1 MKKTILITGSTD
13 GIGKL
18 AAIKLAQ
25 LGHNI
30 YLHGRDANKLA
41 DVIAEV
47 KVAATQANQQ
57 IDVDGFVA
65 DFASLT
71 DVQHMADTV
80 TSKFTAA
87 GLHLDV
93 LINNAGVFKVANA
106 QTETG
111 FDVRFVVNY
120 FAPYLLTQALLP
132 LMSAS
137 AVKESNDTLSDSIPA
152 RIINLSSAAQQVV
165 SSQAMIGHTKLNDQ
179 DAYAQSKLALT
190 MWSMALAEQVEA
202 DDINVIAV
210 NPGSLLNTRMAN
222 DAYGQH
228 WSPADKGA
236 DILVALVIADEFAS
250 ETGRYFDNDIKD
262 GEHGDE
268 RGEFGTPHSDALNKT
283 AIAELM
289 QHTQQIL
296 TPTL

>member
-30 YLHGRDANKLA
+30 YLHGRDTNKLT

-47 KVAATQANQQ
+47 KIAATQANQQ
-57 IDVDGFVA
+57 VDVDGFVA
-65 DFASLT
+65 DFSSLT
-71 DVQHMADTV
+71 DVQHMADAV

-87 GLHLDV
+87 GIDLDV

-137 AVKESNDTLSDSIPA
+137 AVKESNDTLSDSMPA

-165 SSQAMIGHTKLNDQ
+165 SPQAMAGDIKLSDQ

-190 MWSMALAEQVEA
+190 MWSMALAEQVA
-202 DDINVIAV
+202 SDNINVIAV

-222 DAYGQH
+222 EAYGQH

-236 DILVALVIADEFAS
+236 DILVALAIADEFVS

-283 AIAELM
+283 AIAKLM

-296 TPTL
+296 TPAL

>member
-1 MKKTILITGSTD
+1 MKKNILITGSTD

-41 DVIAEV
+41 DVIAEA
-47 KVAATQANQQ
+47 KAAATQANQQ
-57 IDVDGFVA
+57 ININGFVA

-71 DVQHMADTV
+71 DVQHMADAV
-80 TSKFTAA
+80 ISKFTAA

-93 LINNAGVFKVANA
+93 LINNAGVFKVARA
-106 QTETG
+106 QTDAG
-111 FDVRFVVNY
+111 LDVRFMVNY

-132 LMSAS
+132 LMNAS
-137 AVKESNDTLSDSIPA
+137 DVKESNDTLSGSIPA
-152 RIINLSSAAQQVV
+152 RIINLSSAAQQAV
-165 SSQAMIGHTKLNDQ
+165 SLAAMAGDTKLSDK

-190 MWSMALAEQVEA
+190 MWSMVLADQVA
-202 DDINVIAV
+202 SDNINVIAI
-210 NPGSLLNTRMAN
+210 NPGSLLNTRMVSE
-222 DAYGQH
+222 AYGQY

-236 DILVALVIADEFAS
+236 NILVALAADDEFTHQ
-250 ETGRYFDNDIKD
+250 TGQYFDNDIKD

-268 RGEFGTPHSDALNKT
+268 RGEFGTPHNDALNQT
-283 AIAELM
+283 AINTLI

-296 TPTL
+296 TPAL

>member
-1 MKKTILITGSTD
+1 MQKSILITGSTD

-41 DVIAEV
+41 DVITEV
-47 KVAATQANQQ
+47 KIAATQTNQQ
-57 IDVDGFVA
+57 VDVDGFVA

-71 DVQHMADTV
+71 DVQHMADAV

-87 GLHLDV
+87 GIHLDV

-106 QTETG
+106 QTDAG
-111 FDVRFVVNY
+111 FDMRFVVNY

-132 LMSAS
+132 LMTAS
-137 AVKESNDTLSDSIPA
+137 DVKDSNNIPSDSMPA
-152 RIINLSSAAQQVV
+152 RIINLSSAAQQTV
-165 SSQAMIGHTKLNDQ
+165 SLAAMAGDTKLSDK

-190 MWSMALAEQVEA
+190 MWSMALADQVA
-202 DDINVIAV
+202 SDNINVIAV
-210 NPGSLLNTRMAN
+210 NPGSLLNTRMVSE
-222 DAYGQH
+222 AYGQY

-236 DILVALVIADEFAS
+236 NILVALAADDAFTTQ
-250 ETGRYFDNDIKD
+250 TGQYFDNDIKD
-262 GEHGDE
+262 GEHGDK
-268 RGEFGTPHSDALNKT
+268 RGAFGTPHSDALNET
-283 AIAELM
+283 ALNTLI
-289 QHTQQIL
+289 QHTQQVL
-296 TPTL
+296 SPAL

>member
-1 MKKTILITGSTD
+1 MQKTILITGSTD

-30 YLHGRDANKLA
+30 YLHGRDTNKLA

-47 KVAATQANQQ
+47 KIAVTQANQQ
-57 IDVDGFVA
+57 VDVDGFVA

-71 DVQHMADTV
+71 DVQHMADAV

-87 GLHLDV
+87 GIHLDV

-106 QTETG
+106 QTDAG

-132 LMSAS
+132 LMTAS
-137 AVKESNDTLSDSIPA
+137 DVKDSNNIPSDSIPA

-165 SSQAMIGHTKLNDQ
+165 SLAAMAGNLKLSDK

-190 MWSMALAEQVEA
+190 MWSMALAEQVA
-202 DDINVIAV
+202 SDNINVIAV
-210 NPGSLLNTRMAN
+210 NPGSLLNTRMVSE
-222 DAYGQH
+222 AYGQY

-236 DILVALVIADEFAS
+236 NILVALAANDAFAHQ
-250 ETGRYFDNDIKD
+250 TGQYFDNDIKD

-283 AIAELM
+283 AIAKLM

>member
-1 MKKTILITGSTD
+1 MQKTILITGSTD

-30 YLHGRDANKLA
+30 YLHGRDTNKLA

-47 KVAATQANQQ
+47 KIAATQANQQ
-57 IDVDGFVA
+57 VTIEGFVA
-65 DFASLT
+65 DFALLA
-71 DVQHMADTV
+71 DVKEMANAV
-80 TSKFTAA
+80 ISKFTAA
-87 GLHLDV
+87 GIHLDV
-93 LINNAGVFKVANA
+93 LINNAGVFKVANT

-137 AVKESNDTLSDSIPA
+137 AVKESNDTLSDGMPA

-165 SSQAMIGHTKLNDQ
+165 SPQAMTGHKKLPDQ

-190 MWSMALAEQVEA
+190 MWSMALADQVA
-202 DDINVIAV
+202 SDNINVIAV

-236 DILVALVIADEFAS
+236 NILVALAVDDKFAHQ
-250 ETGRYFDNDIKD
+250 TGQYFDNDIKD

-283 AIAELM
+283 AIAKLM